1 MLNFLNIFLFPY
13 LNLIYGFLAFVLL
26 NSCAYIPYNEKKI
39 VIPDLNESITSVDI
53 YDIEFQDYLIK
64 KDYKEQRLPIKEWGL
79 NELLLAQ
86 NFFNYDLKN
95 AKKEWLL
102 IQSNEDL
109 ALLAPASSVGVEVG
123 RGDSGDEISKNIFG
137 GGFNFTLETANKKLI
152 RYEIAFN
159 ETQSALLNYELK
171 IWETRITLLKN
182 ITNYIENQDLIK
194 ITKDELKLKQSIIH
208 MLKKR
213 IELGVSSQVE
223 LERIKLELGSINQSL
238 ISLQFKQAQ
247 QIKKIALSL
256 GMSQEKFNLI
266 PINVTKI
273 KELINAATIAFLDNQ
288 TIIELKSKTII
299 SNKTLRIMLANYAIK
314 ESKLK
319 YEIAKQYPDF
329 NFSPAYFYDMG
340 NNIWSIGID
349 SVLNASKKNKLLIE
363 KAKKI
368 RSLEA
373 GKVKKYQLSLIND
386 SELLLFNFHNHLKT
400 LKNSQRILEDK
411 NNLKKQLQNRF
422 NQGILGRLELELEII
437 KLNQIDKDYHKAL
450 YNLLRSGLDAEKIM
464 QRPIFTNKL
473 PI

>member
-1 MLNFLNIFLFPY
+1 MLNLLNILRYPT
-13 LNLIYGFLAFVLL
+13 LNLLYIFFVSIIL
-26 NSCAYIPYNEKKI
+26 NGCAYTYNEKKL
-39 VIPDLNESITSVDI
+39 VIDDLNESIKSADI
-53 YDIEFQDYLIK
+53 YDIKFRDYLIK
-64 KDYKEQRLPIKEWGL
+64 KGYKKETLPIKQWGL

-86 NFFNYDLKN
+86 NFFNYDLKK
-95 AKKEWLL
+95 AKKELLL
-102 IQSNEDL
+102 IQLNEDIS
-109 ALLAPASSVGVEVG
+109 LLQPSSSVGIELG
-123 RGDSGDEISKNIFG
+123 HGDSEDEISKNIFG
-137 GGFNFTLETANKKLI
+137 GGFNFTFETANKKLI

-159 ETQSALLNYELK
+159 KTQSTILSHELK
-171 IWETRITLLKN
+171 IWEKRVNLLKN
-182 ITNYIENQDLIK
+182 ITDYIENQDLIK

-213 IELGVSSQVE
+213 VELGVSSQVE

-238 ISLQFKQAQ
+238 MSLQFKQAQ

-256 GMSQEKFNLI
+256 GMTQEKFNLI
-266 PINVTKI
+266 PINALKI

-288 TIIELKSKTII
+288 TISELKSKTII
-299 SNKTLRIMLANYAIK
+299 SNKTLRVMLANYAIK

-319 YEIAKQYPDF
+319 YEVAKQYPDF
-329 NFSPAYFYDMG
+329 DFSPAYFYDLG

-349 SVLNASKKNKLLIE
+349 SVFNTSKNKLFIE

-373 GKVKKYQLSLIND
+373 GKIKMYQLSLIND
-386 SELLLFNFHNHLKT
+386 SELLLFNFHNHLKI
-400 LKNSQRILEDK
+400 LKYSQRTLEDK
-411 NNLKKQLQNRF
+411 NSLEKQLQNRF
-422 NQGILGRLELELEII
+422 NQGILDRLELELEII

>member
-1 MLNFLNIFLFPY
+1 
-13 LNLIYGFLAFVLL
+13 
-26 NSCAYIPYNEKKI
+26 
-39 VIPDLNESITSVDI
+39 
-53 YDIEFQDYLIK
+53 
-64 KDYKEQRLPIKEWGL
+64 
-79 NELLLAQ
+79 
-86 NFFNYDLKN
+86 
-95 AKKEWLL
+95 
-102 IQSNEDL
+102 
-109 ALLAPASSVGVEVG
+109 
-123 RGDSGDEISKNIFG
+123 
-137 GGFNFTLETANKKLI
+137 
-152 RYEIAFN
+152 
-159 ETQSALLNYELK
+159 
-171 IWETRITLLKN
+171 
-182 ITNYIENQDLIK
+182 
-194 ITKDELKLKQSIIH
+194 

-213 IELGVSSQVE
+213 IELGVSSQVD
-223 LERIKLELGSINQSL
+223 LERIKLELGSINQAL

-266 PINVTKI
+266 PINVSKI

-288 TIIELKSKTII
+288 TISELKSKTII
-299 SNKTLRIMLANYAIK
+299 SNKTLRVMLANYAIK

-329 NFSPAYFYDMG
+329 DFSPAYFYDLG
-340 NNIWSIGID
+340 DNIWSIGID
-349 SVLNASKKNKLLIE
+349 SVFNASKKNKLFIE

-373 GKVKKYQLSLIND
+373 GKLKTYQLSLIND

-400 LKNSQRILEDK
+400 LKNTQRILEDK

-422 NQGILGRLELELEII
+422 NQGILDRLELELEII
-437 KLNQIDKDYHKAL
+437 KLNQFDKDYHKAL